1 MKAPRPALLRRA
13 VEVVPYGVL
22 IGLAVALGGLVV
34 GQAPPRSFPASRA
47 TRTSDDPR
55 PAAAA
60 SVAPSR
66 PVDPA
71 QLRDLFRFSDGP
83 SPGELHELEPLRM
96 EEASAPAAA
105 PSGPRLVGLVTRA
118 GRLTA
123 ALAADGEVELALPG
137 EKVAG
142 VTVLAVGPEGVL
154 IRRPDGREELLPLP

>member
-1 MKAPRPALLRRA
+1 MKAPLQALLRRA

-22 IGLAVALGGLVV
+22 IGLAVALAGLVV

-55 PAAAA
+55 PAAAG

-66 PVDPA
+66 PVDPSE
-71 QLRDLFRFSDGP
+71 LRDLFRFSDGP
-83 SPGELHELEPLRM
+83 TPGEHELEPLRM

-118 GRLTA
+118 GRLAA
-123 ALAADGEVELALPG
+123 ALAADGEVGLALPG

-142 VTVLAVGPEGVL
+142 VTVLAVGQEGVL
-154 IRRPDGREELLPLP
+154 IRHPDGREELLPLP